1 MPLRGSAAP
10 GDPEHQGQG
19 LVHSQASASTWA
31 VQGQAKALISTLG
44 ASLAGAHPLPALQ
57 VAPLGVRGPVHL
69 RGGPYR
75 LRGWVAASRLTSPPE
90 APPQPLDAGQ
100 HNQILFLLSVLKCPL
115 PTQGGGACDSGIDRV
130 G

>member
-1 MPLRGSAAP
+1 M
-10 GDPEHQGQG
+10 
-19 LVHSQASASTWA
+19 
-31 VQGQAKALISTLG
+31 
-44 ASLAGAHPLPALQ
+44 
-57 VAPLGVRGPVHL
+57 HL

-115 PTQGGGACDSGIDRV
+115 PTQGGGACDPGIDRV
-130 G
+130 GQVGRGLGAFGFPRLKQPLEHGM